1 MEKRKGFTLA
11 ELLAVIV
18 ILGIITSITVPIV
31 TDQIDK
37 YKTKV
42 CISQYDNIL
51 NAARSYGADHLTELG
66 KSQTITLKTL
76 NDGGYID
83 ASNMKDPITKNTI
96 SQDLKIII
104 EKVGKKYK
112 YFLSNNEDIGCKDEY
127 KNFYD
132 KNSLFLGI
140 PSKEYTTGDKLGV
153 EYLGHKWIVMKDNG
167 NNTQLVMDGYL
178 SADELKA
185 YLPSDVE
192 KSDALYG
199 NSYRIKMCL
208 EKSSKYCT
216 YAYGNSDNNYSW
228 NTSIIKPTIEN
239 WLNNK
244 MTEKG
249 LEKEKELKGMSFTD
263 GVDTI
268 NSYVRIPVYDEVKTL
283 YKYCDEKGPYCAD
296 NNEYMYSNYNYWV
309 LTRKNSE
316 NAYFFILYETA
327 PGNVLGG
334 GLYEHHVSTDAPV
347 RPVITVNEN

>member
-1 MEKRKGFTLA
+1 MKKRKGFTLA

-112 YFLSNNEDIGCKDEY
+112 YFLSNNEDIGCKDDY

-132 KNSLFLGI
+132 KNNLFIGI
-140 PSKEYTTGDKLGV
+140 PSEEYTQGQTV
-153 EYLGHKWIVMKDNG
+153 NYLGYKWLVMKDNG
-167 NNTQLVMDGYL
+167 DNTQLVMAGYL

-185 YLPSDVE
+185 NLPSDISSSEVGSSGE
-192 KSDALYG
+192 MAMC
-199 NSYRIKMCL
+199 IKT
-208 EKSSKYCT
+208 SSKYCEW
-216 YAYGNSDNNYSW
+216 YDSDNNYSW
-228 NTSIIKPTIEN
+228 NTSIIKPTIEK
-239 WLNNK
+239 WLNKK

-249 LEKEKELKGMSFTD
+249 LDKGLELKGMSFTD

-283 YKYCDEKGPYCAD
+283 EKTCGEKGPYCAD
-296 NNEYMYSNYNYWV
+296 NNDYMFSDYNYWV
-309 LTRKNSE
+309 LTKKNNE
-316 NAYFFILYETA
+316 DAYFFYLLDTSRGY
-327 PGNVLGG
+327 G
-334 GLYEHHVSTDAPV
+334 GLLPHWTGQADTLI

>member
-1 MEKRKGFTLA
+1 MKKRKGFTLA

-31 TDQIDK
+31 TNQIDK

-42 CISQYDNIL
+42 CVTQYDNIL

-66 KSQTITLKTL
+66 KSKTITLKTL

-112 YFLSNNEDIGCKDEY
+112 YFLSNDEDIGCKDDY

-140 PSKEYTTGDKLGV
+140 PSEEYNQGQPV
-153 EYLGHKWIVMKDNG
+153 SYLGYKWLVMKDNG
-167 NNTQLVMDGYL
+167 DNTQLVMDGYL

-185 YLPSDVE
+185 NLPSDISSSEVGSSG
-192 KSDALYG
+192 KMAMC
-199 NSYRIKMCL
+199 IKT
-208 EKSSKYCT
+208 SSKYCGW
-216 YAYGNSDNNYSW
+216 YDSDNNYSW
-228 NTSIIKPTIEN
+228 NTSIIKPIIEK

-249 LEKEKELKGMSFTD
+249 LDKGLELKGMSFTD

-268 NSYVRIPVYDEVKTL
+268 NSYVRIPIYDEVKTL
-283 YKYCDEKGPYCAD
+283 EKYCDEKGPYCAD
-296 NNEYMYSNYNYWV
+296 NNDYMFSDYDYWV
-309 LTRKNSE
+309 LTKKNVG
-316 NAYFFILYETA
+316 AYFFYLHDTYR
-327 PGNVLGG
+327 GYG
-334 GLYEHHVSTDAPV
+334 GLFPHWIGYDDALI